1 MSWMQQREAIR
12 RAADAGARPR
22 ISAQGSQILPLRGD
36 RLQSAL
42 LTRPNGQLTRAGQF
56 YHSITGRRPPSRQFD
71 ESQPLIRDGPNDY
84 ILTRG
89 GVRKLV
95 RSLQTNGQYHVTKLG
110 KAFFKDKFTEWLAHV
125 PVIIRG
131 RRRNGTPYERHDYL
145 PVTALE
151 MGLSRQNDAWS
162 DAQVARNVKDAVLR
176 QLGQPGPDEPIYMIS
191 GEVYFLHPTNEWA
204 YSSSSMQVIDN
215 RVDTQIRLRQPLGA
229 LREVSYQLFAG
240 DQILASAFEERQD
253 MLCVPR
259 QIAELLKLPLQE
271 VMEDFNSICPGN
283 WQQRGV
289 SPTEIRT
296 FCVWR
301 NAPMFYVDCRGRLL
315 DCFQPAEKE
324 EKAIAFTS
332 WNGHAFFYR
341 SARAVAACDESE
353 QRQRFRRLK
362 RDNPVPEFK
371 EWQLWEGEIKSGY
384 FYTEDLRG
392 VRAQLLAEGHQPKV
406 SMRGLCEWSALR
418 LRVVG
423 GTDCVIRELCEDAQ
437 VLQEWTQRLGVPY
450 RGQRLAGASLDVFL
464 HLLQGKRED
473 TRSRREELLAR
484 QQGMCKLCGAP
495 ITLGTFEIDHVIPV
509 AQSFSGQQ
517 QELQALCLECH
528 RTKTSLEGNHSTTLE
543 SRFCRYV
550 YQNYTATPRLPPLVF
565 QLQKWD
571 LDRPCQGIDVCRC
584 RKNGLANARLPLPVF
599 CPLDC
604 ILPSEEGQL
613 ADLMWVDLPC
623 DHRKGV
629 LDRLPFVGKG
639 WYAKPVCA
647 YLLEAGLAQW
657 QHFKWS
663 LDATAHVDQR
673 CLELVLERMEQN
685 WPEGEEHYAKLAINS
700 LVGLFARSLELVY
713 SMKTSNHQVDGEGCS
728 WRQTF
733 TDSAGRT
740 HWDHIFVTELLS
752 NSSYRPI
759 HDYIMGAEYVAV
771 ARIRQALAEVPRR
784 YLKCIKTD
792 CLVMQDVPKKYR
804 PAVER
809 LLRMSH
815 RDGTP
820 VYRYEEVAGLKGQY
834 REPSMEAEPIRAKA
848 PWRRVEDPV
857 SHCLD
862 GESLLLTGF
871 PGTGKTHLAKKI
883 VEALREHGDTVHIIT
898 KTHAAVQ
905 NVGLGAQTADHWVRR
920 NVRNGHC
927 SATWLV
933 IEELTQ
939 LDTPLW
945 ADIACLS
952 MNKKIRFLLL
962 GDFRQLPAV
971 LDSFAGAEVC
981 RELKNS
987 QLLHDLAGGWCHEL
1001 SERWR
1006 FDEQIFEFLTWLR
1019 VDEAEQVSLPEALRE
1034 ARQRFPRR
1042 GEPDVSLV
1050 ISHAKRLQINDREN
1064 RRLAPPG
1071 ALVLRYEARGAVP
1084 TNAPQTMRVW
1094 PGLRLIGAGG
1104 KVQKGTFVTVEAV
1117 EGDVVRLES
1126 GQSFAGQ
1133 ELLKHTRLCSAI
1145 TYASVQGLTLR
1156 GRVWLYDVESP
1167 HFTLKHLYMGCSRA
1181 TSSELLSVL

>member
-1 MSWMQQREAIR
+1 
-12 RAADAGARPR
+12 
-22 ISAQGSQILPLRGD
+22 
-36 RLQSAL
+36 
-42 LTRPNGQLTRAGQF
+42 
-56 YHSITGRRPPSRQFD
+56 
-71 ESQPLIRDGPNDY
+71 
-84 ILTRG
+84 
-89 GVRKLV
+89 
-95 RSLQTNGQYHVTKLG
+95 
-110 KAFFKDKFTEWLAHV
+110 
-125 PVIIRG
+125 
-131 RRRNGTPYERHDYL
+131 
-145 PVTALE
+145 
-151 MGLSRQNDAWS
+151 
-162 DAQVARNVKDAVLR
+162 
-176 QLGQPGPDEPIYMIS
+176 
-191 GEVYFLHPTNEWA
+191 
-204 YSSSSMQVIDN
+204 
-215 RVDTQIRLRQPLGA
+215 
-229 LREVSYQLFAG
+229 
-240 DQILASAFEERQD
+240 

-362 RDNPVPEFK
+362 RDNPVPEFE

-418 LRVVG
+418 LRVPG
-423 GTDCVIRELCEDAQ
+423 GMDCVTRELCEDAQ
-437 VLQEWTQRLGVPY
+437 VLQQWTERLGVPY

-517 QELQALCLECH
+517 QEL
-528 RTKTSLEGNHSTTLE
+528 EGNHSTTLE

-550 YQNYTATPRLPPLVF
+550 YQNYAATPRLPPLVF

-584 RKNGLANARLPLPVF
+584 RNLANARFPLPVF

-604 ILPSEEGQL
+604 IVPTEEGQL
-613 ADLMWVDLPC
+613 ADLMWVEMPC

-700 LVGLFARSLELVY
+700 LVGLFARNLELVY
-713 SMKTSNHQVDGEGCS
+713 SMKTSSHQVDGEGCS

-752 NSSYRPI
+752 NSSYRPLTTSW
-759 HDYIMGAEYVAV
+759 GPSTWRWRGF
-771 ARIRQALAEVPRR
+771 AR
-784 YLKCIKTD
+784 
-792 CLVMQDVPKKYR
+792 
-804 PAVER
+804 
-809 LLRMSH
+809 
-815 RDGTP
+815 
-820 VYRYEEVAGLKGQY
+820 
-834 REPSMEAEPIRAKA
+834 
-848 PWRRVEDPV
+848 PWRR
-857 SHCLD
+857 C
-862 GESLLLTGF
+862 
-871 PGTGKTHLAKKI
+871 
-883 VEALREHGDTVHIIT
+883 
-898 KTHAAVQ
+898 
-905 NVGLGAQTADHWVRR
+905 
-920 NVRNGHC
+920 
-927 SATWLV
+927 
-933 IEELTQ
+933 
-939 LDTPLW
+939 
-945 ADIACLS
+945 
-952 MNKKIRFLLL
+952 
-962 GDFRQLPAV
+962 
-971 LDSFAGAEVC
+971 
-981 RELKNS
+981 
-987 QLLHDLAGGWCHEL
+987 
-1001 SERWR
+1001 
-1006 FDEQIFEFLTWLR
+1006 
-1019 VDEAEQVSLPEALRE
+1019 
-1034 ARQRFPRR
+1034 
-1042 GEPDVSLV
+1042 
-1050 ISHAKRLQINDREN
+1050 
-1064 RRLAPPG
+1064 
-1071 ALVLRYEARGAVP
+1071 RGA
-1084 TNAPQTMRVW
+1084 TSNASKPIAW
-1094 PGLRLIGAGG
+1094 
-1104 KVQKGTFVTVEAV
+1104 
-1117 EGDVVRLES
+1117 
-1126 GQSFAGQ
+1126 
-1133 ELLKHTRLCSAI
+1133 
-1145 TYASVQGLTLR
+1145 
-1156 GRVWLYDVESP
+1156 
-1167 HFTLKHLYMGCSRA
+1167 
-1181 TSSELLSVL
+1181 